1 MSTTAERM
9 RDDEPPSYFFFE
21 QLGERSVSQST
32 LIGCGMDLWSQAASH
47 YAVEELWDY
56 AQELLE
62 SAEEP
67 LGFSMAE
74 QLRLSVICGEIV
86 PPDWKDAASFP
97 FKGLLI
103 SAIFFKE
110 AHRALSGP
118 MPDRAWHLIATA
130 FYHLGVNSTE
140 SPQMAQSR
148 VRAQE
153 NGAATVEIRALTGY
167 ALDWV
172 IKNYSPVSKSRAKEL
187 VYDWL
192 ETFEQK
198 HPDVFLAA
206 ADKMGI
212 KTSLPPKQRSAEA
225 LEKALA
231 LLHTWA
237 LPQGPYPEISR
248 KFAEAS
254 SVRTKPPQA
263 KSTQVRLEPLKSD
276 EPGSD
281 ESRPE
286 IISVMPDGGVVRLRA
301 AASG

>member
-1 MSTTAERM
+1 
-9 RDDEPPSYFFFE
+9 
-21 QLGERSVSQST
+21 
-32 LIGCGMDLWSQAASH
+32 
-47 YAVEELWDY
+47 
-56 AQELLE
+56 
-62 SAEEP
+62 
-67 LGFSMAE
+67 
-74 QLRLSVICGEIV
+74 
-86 PPDWKDAASFP
+86 
-97 FKGLLI
+97 
-103 SAIFFKE
+103 
-110 AHRALSGP
+110 
-118 MPDRAWHLIATA
+118 MPDRAWHLVATA
-130 FYHLGVNSTE
+130 FYHLGINSTE

-172 IKNYSPVSKSRAKEL
+172 IKNHSPVSKSRAKEL

-192 ETFEQK
+192 EAFEQK

-231 LLHTWA
+231 LLHSWA

-254 SVRTKPPQA
+254 SGRTKPTQA
-263 KSTQVRLEPLKSD
+263 KSNQVRLEPLKSD

-286 IISVMPDGGVVRLRA
+286 IICVMPDGGVVRLRA

>member
-1 MSTTAERM
+1 MSTTAERI

-32 LIGCGMDLWSQAASH
+32 LIECGVDLWGQAARH

-62 SAEEP
+62 SAEES
-67 LGFSMAE
+67 LGFSKAE
-74 QLRLSVICGEIV
+74 QLRLSVICGETV
-86 PPDWKDAASFP
+86 PPDWKDGASFP
-97 FKGLLI
+97 FKGLLV
-103 SAIFFKE
+103 SAVYFKE

-153 NGAATVEIRALTGY
+153 NGAATLEIRVLTGY

-172 IKNYSPVSKSRAKEL
+172 IKNHSPVSKSRAKEL

-198 HPDVFLAA
+198 HPEVFLTA

-248 KFAEAS
+248 KFSEAS
-254 SVRTKPPQA
+254 SAATKPPKA
-263 KSTQVRLEPLKSD
+263 KSSRMKLEPQKPD
-276 EPGSD
+276 ESGSD

-286 IISVMPDGGVVRLRA
+286 IISVMPDGEIVRLRA
-301 AASG
+301 ASSG